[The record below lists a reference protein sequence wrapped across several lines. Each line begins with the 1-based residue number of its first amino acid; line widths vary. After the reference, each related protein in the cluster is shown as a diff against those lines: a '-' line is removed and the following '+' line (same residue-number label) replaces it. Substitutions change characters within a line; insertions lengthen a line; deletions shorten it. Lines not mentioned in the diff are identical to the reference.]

1 MNIQE
6 VRQQYPQYSDLS
18 DEQLA
23 RALHA
28 KYYADMPYEAF
39 AAKVGTAPQQP
50 TVEDPGFG
58 QSALIGAGRQ
68 LDRLY
73 EGVKQSGLQVGAAMG
88 SDSARQALAE
98 QAQREQQ
105 NTEQYAK
112 LQAIRPGATALGEA
126 APLVMAPML
135 GAGVGGIA
143 ASAALPGL
151 MEYGTAEER
160 LGRGAMGAA
169 GGAVGATAGKAIS
182 RVIKPT
188 QAMTEAQ
195 RKALE
200 AADRL
205 GVKLTSGEA
214 SGNRALRWAE
224 AASADIPGAAG
235 IASRRAAGNEKA
247 MASAAAR
254 AIGQNADELTEGTLA
269 AARQDLSNRYG
280 QILGQVQIKL
290 DKPLQSELA
299 AVTGSKVLKSLRD
312 DSVEGLIDEIQA
324 VAKSGVAD
332 GQWFQQNKT
341 VLDAAIRSAYN
352 TQGGASRAKALEN
365 VEKALSRAAMRSL
378 PEDRAAAYKALEKQ
392 WANLR
397 MLETG
402 KVVEDGRV
410 LPGRLKSAM
419 ETRYRGAFKE
429 GKIQGDLAD
438 IARVSGVMRQPP
450 QSGTVPRAFYTGAG
464 MTGALLEPTTTA
476 AAFGFPALLQGIT
489 ASPAMRNYMTKGLMN
504 LSPEEIARLTRG
516 GGYAGLL
523 GAYGANQ

>member
-1 MNIQE
+1 MD
-6 VRQQYPQYSDLS
+6 VRLPD
-18 DEQLA
+18 
-23 RALHA
+23 
-28 KYYADMPYEAF
+28 
-39 AAKVGTAPQQP
+39 GTIITNVPEGITQSELMRRLNGAQQP
-50 TVEDPGFG
+50 ESAVDDPGFG
-58 QSALIGAGRQ
+58 QAALIGTGRT

-73 EGVKQSGLQVGAAMG
+73 EGLKQSGLNVGAALG
-88 SDSARQALAE
+88 SERAKLALEE
-98 QAQREQQ
+98 QAKREAQ

-126 APLVMAPML
+126 APLLAAPMV
-135 GAGVGGIA
+135 GSGIAGLA

-151 MEYGTAEER
+151 MEYGTTEER
-160 LGRGAMGAA
+160 LARGGMGAV
-169 GGAVGATAGKAIS
+169 GGAVGATAGKALS
-182 RVIKPT
+182 GFLKPT

-195 RKALE
+195 KKAME

-247 MASAAAR
+247 LASAAAR

-312 DSVEGLIDEIQA
+312 DSVEGLIAEIQA
-324 VAKSGVAD
+324 VAKNGVAD

-378 PEDRAAAYKALEKQ
+378 PEDRAAAYKTLEKQ

-419 ETRYRGAFKE
+419 ENRYRGAFKE
-429 GKIQGDLAD
+429 GKITGDLAD

-464 MTGALLEPTTTA
+464 MTGAVLEPTTTA
-476 AAFGFPALLQGIT
+476 AAFGLPALLQGVT
-489 ASPAMRNYMTKGLMN
+489 ASPAMRRYMTKGLVN
-504 LSPEEIARLTRG
+504 LTPEEIAALTRG